1 MIEINFIGFNMQSK
15 FNNVL
20 KMANEQSE
28 PQRLLLLFASTN
40 ETNKSRKQSDK
51 KGTIEPT
58 MVVDKLPEE
67 IASFKR
73 LIEEADSINKDWDFM
88 FIASL
93 GGDDTGPPSTEDAE
107 LFLKKMT
114 DDIVTGNNI
123 MRYVVFDRNENPI
136 ELSAS

>member
-1 MIEINFIGFNMQSK
+1 MQSN
-15 FNNVL
+15 FDNLL
-20 KMANEQSE
+20 KMANERAE
-28 PQRLLLLFASTN
+28 PQRLLLLFANTN

-67 IASFKR
+67 IGNFSS
-73 LIEEADSINKDWDFM
+73 LVEEADSINKEWDFI

-93 GGDDTGPPSTEDAE
+93 SGDDNGPPSTEDAE
-107 LFLKKMT
+107 PFLKKMT
-114 DDIVTGNNI
+114 DDIMTGNNI
-123 MRYVVFDRNENPI
+123 VRYVVFDRNENPI